1 MPDRVFG
8 LADCNNFYVSCERVF
23 DPSLEERPVVVLSNN
38 DGCVIA
44 RSNEAKALGIP
55 MGAPA
60 FKYSGYFQKYGITV
74 FSSNYTLYNN
84 MSERVMSI
92 LSDSAPFIEIY
103 SIDEAF
109 LDFSTLH
116 RFHMPSFC
124 GEIREKIR
132 SWTGIPVSIG
142 TGRTKTL
149 AKIANRIAKKDKST
163 GGIFNMERSSE
174 NDLDMILARID
185 VGDIWGI
192 GKKYA
197 QVLRKSNINTA
208 KDLKYAPDDWILKHL
223 TVDGLRTVTE
233 LRGRVCIPFMEKR
246 PARKQLVVS
255 RSFGKDVTDLDEISE
270 SVSEFASRAAEKL
283 RKEGLTASSIAV
295 FIQTNPFRNDPQY
308 HNISSIKLP
317 AGTSYTPEIVRT
329 AIRLLKKI
337 FRLGYSYKKSG
348 VILSDIGETDT
359 RQIGLFEKSKDID
372 RHQNLMK
379 TIDTINTEMG
389 KNFIRPAITLNKHRW
404 EMRSSFRSSR
414 YTTNWD
420 ELPSVRI
427 CHDENEK

>member
-1 MPDRVFG
+1 MSDEIFG

-44 RSNEAKALGIP
+44 RSNEAKAMGIP

-60 FKYSGYFQKYGITV
+60 FKYREYFQKYGITV
-74 FSSNYTLYNN
+74 FSSNYTLYDN

-92 LSDSAPFIEIY
+92 LADSAPFIEVY

-109 LDFSTLH
+109 LDFSSLK

-124 GEIREKIR
+124 RDIREKIR

-163 GGIFNMERSSE
+163 GGIFNMERYCE
-174 NDLDMILARID
+174 NDLDMILAVID

-197 QVLRKSNINTA
+197 QFLRKSNINTA
-208 KDLKYAPDDWILKHL
+208 KDLKYTPDEWILKYL
-223 TVDGLRTVTE
+223 TVEGLRTTTE
-233 LRGRVCIPFMEKR
+233 LRGRICIPFREKR

-255 RSFGKDVTDLDEISE
+255 RSFGKDVTDLEEISE

-317 AGTSYTPEIVRT
+317 AGTSYTPEIVQT
-329 AIRLLKKI
+329 AILLLKKI
-337 FRLGYSYKKSG
+337 FRSGYSYKKSG
-348 VILSDIGETDT
+348 VIFSEIGKTDT
-359 RQIGLFEKSKDID
+359 RQMGLFEKNKNID
-372 RHQNLMK
+372 RHQDLMR

-389 KNFIRPAITLNKHRW
+389 KNYIRPAITLNRHRW
-404 EMRSSFRSSR
+404 EMKSSFRSSR

>member
-1 MPDRVFG
+1 
-8 LADCNNFYVSCERVF
+8 
-23 DPSLEERPVVVLSNN
+23 
-38 DGCVIA
+38 
-44 RSNEAKALGIP
+44 
-55 MGAPA
+55 
-60 FKYSGYFQKYGITV
+60 
-74 FSSNYTLYNN
+74 
-84 MSERVMSI
+84 
-92 LSDSAPFIEIY
+92 
-103 SIDEAF
+103 
-109 LDFSTLH
+109 
-116 RFHMPSFC
+116 
-124 GEIREKIR
+124 
-132 SWTGIPVSIG
+132 
-142 TGRTKTL
+142 
-149 AKIANRIAKKDKST
+149 
-163 GGIFNMERSSE
+163 MERSSE
-174 NDLDMILARID
+174 NDLDMILAVID

-255 RSFGKDVTDLDEISE
+255 RSFGKDVTDLEEISE

-348 VILSDIGETDT
+348 VILSDIGKTDT

-404 EMRSSFRSSR
+404 EMKSSRKSPR
-414 YTTNWD
+414 YTTSWG
-420 ELPSVRI
+420 ELPSVRVNREGKTI
-427 CHDENEK
+427 